1 MKFQLKFYSKRRSAL
16 KIFSIVGFVF
26 VLLFSCSQATSAQN
40 CLPGKGALYYI
51 VRNKKGKTIDP
62 TKLVVAPFR
71 VEKINLDETVK
82 DKTEK
87 VVAYGDYHD
96 AGCGLRE
103 DKVELKITLGGKTM
117 NLRFNNLKN
126 YLRVTVDSIPFQ
138 AGDFEINT
146 RGERDESGIVQAK
159 GWKKLT
165 KN

>member
-1 MKFQLKFYSKRRSAL
+1 MKFRLKSYSGKRSGL
-16 KIFSIVGFVF
+16 KIFSILGFVI
-26 VLLFSCSQATSAQN
+26 VLLFSFSRSTPAQG

-51 VRNKKGKTIDP
+51 VRDKKGKTIDP

-71 VEKINLDETVK
+71 VENVNLDKTVK

-87 VVAYGDYHD
+87 VIAYGDYHS

-103 DKVELKITLGGKTM
+103 DKVELKITIGGKTM